1 MDSAISLALSDN
13 HGLTDECQKLTN
25 KIRGALF
32 DIAHSFVYI
41 GFLLAECD
49 YYETYKEWG
58 YSSIHEYALDQFG
71 FKKSSTYNFI
81 NICKQFS
88 DNEQN
93 AKNLNFPYAMTIKG
107 DYREFNYSQLVE
119 MLSMNEKQRSQVTPD
134 MSVKQIREV
143 KKGSIDEPNID
154 TLFNLQ
160 LYRQIFSRKYHYKID
175 GKKCVFSISGEN
187 VEASDIYPEGYM
199 ISFDVTYG
207 TSGHG
212 FGAGRFLDY
221 DEFRKDVLR
230 CFYRYDKSY
239 DSRRLESASEE
250 APAPDVPDE
259 SPAPLPEAIKND
271 DFDLLEPAIGD
282 LCDLF
287 DEIEEVSLSA
297 DGFDSRLSDI
307 AIRIFKEHGY
317 VIYKKSK

>member
-1 MDSAISLALSDN
+1 MDSAVSLALSDN

-81 NICKQFS
+81 NICKVFS

-143 KKGSIDEPNID
+143 KKSSDE
-154 TLFNLQ
+154 
-160 LYRQIFSRKYHYKID
+160 S
-175 GKKCVFSISGEN
+175 
-187 VEASDIYPEGYM
+187 
-199 ISFDVTYG
+199 
-207 TSGHG
+207 
-212 FGAGRFLDY
+212 
-221 DEFRKDVLR
+221 
-230 CFYRYDKSY
+230 
-239 DSRRLESASEE
+239 DSRRLESVPEE
-250 APAPDVPDE
+250 ASAPDVPEEVSASDVPE
-259 SPAPLPEAIKND
+259 EVSAPDVPEE
-271 DFDLLEPAIGD
+271 LEPEVFSYPGYD
-282 LCDLF
+282 LIIPLRSDLHALFDSIEEAYLDVDKNIDSDLF
-287 DEIEEVSLSA
+287 DMV
-297 DGFDSRLSDI
+297 F
-307 AIRIFKEHGY
+307 GY
-317 VIYKKSK
+317 LKSNDYIICKKVNKKPKNRFALK